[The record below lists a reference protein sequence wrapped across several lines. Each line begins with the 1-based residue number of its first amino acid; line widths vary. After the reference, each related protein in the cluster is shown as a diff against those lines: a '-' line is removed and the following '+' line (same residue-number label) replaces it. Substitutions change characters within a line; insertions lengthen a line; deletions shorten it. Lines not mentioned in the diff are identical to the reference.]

1 MSAEPRLERRIDQ
14 RAVGAVAS
22 YHLTASMPVGNLDRL
37 LAEVI
42 AARPKARTVLR
53 LATAT
58 GDEIVFARDRHGR
71 ERLEFRPRD
80 GDPRRPMPF
89 LVKRQGGAWLMTS
102 AYQYREGSPHDEL
115 MGQCAQRLAETL
127 PRLDDDP
134 LAFPPREPYC
144 RICGRELTDPI
155 SVGVGIGPECG
166 LRYPWL
172 FDRRPPEE
180 RLAFTSRLRARANG

>member
-1 MSAEPRLERRIDQ
+1 
-14 RAVGAVAS
+14 
-22 YHLTASMPVGNLDRL
+22 
-37 LAEVI
+37 
-42 AARPKARTVLR
+42 
-53 LATAT
+53 
-58 GDEIVFARDRHGR
+58 
-71 ERLEFRPRD
+71 
-80 GDPRRPMPF
+80 
-89 LVKRQGGAWLMTS
+89 
-102 AYQYREGSPHDEL
+102 

-144 RICGRELTDPI
+144 GICGRELTDPI

-180 RLAFTSRLRARANG
+180 PSRSRLGFERALMAETHRAIDLCVVIRAPPASSLYCSSATLMRSGGGSRAV